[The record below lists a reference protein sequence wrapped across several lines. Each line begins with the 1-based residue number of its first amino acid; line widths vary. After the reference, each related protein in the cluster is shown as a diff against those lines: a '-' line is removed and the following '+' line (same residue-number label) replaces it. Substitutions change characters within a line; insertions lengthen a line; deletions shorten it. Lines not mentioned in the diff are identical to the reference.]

1 MSQRICPIS
10 KNEINAL
17 VIIHTSAF
25 ADFFLTKLG
34 KRFLRVYYSSVLSHP
49 EGILLGC
56 YDENR
61 LIGFCAATINSNGFN
76 KRLII
81 SHFFDFAI
89 EAFILL
95 FTNIKALKRLY
106 LNLSKSDS
114 MNTEEGKYAE
124 LLSIGVDKAC
134 QGKGVGKLLLIE
146 LEEEVKRRGA
156 KELSLTT
163 DFHHNEQALVFYR
176 SMGYRVFY
184 DFTSYPDREM
194 FRLIKSL
201 N

>member
-89 EAFILL
+89 EYIG
-95 FTNIKALKRLY
+95 LK
-106 LNLSKSDS
+106 
-114 MNTEEGKYAE
+114 
-124 LLSIGVDKAC
+124 
-134 QGKGVGKLLLIE
+134 
-146 LEEEVKRRGA
+146 
-156 KELSLTT
+156 
-163 DFHHNEQALVFYR
+163 
-176 SMGYRVFY
+176 
-184 DFTSYPDREM
+184 
-194 FRLIKSL
+194 
-201 N
+201 